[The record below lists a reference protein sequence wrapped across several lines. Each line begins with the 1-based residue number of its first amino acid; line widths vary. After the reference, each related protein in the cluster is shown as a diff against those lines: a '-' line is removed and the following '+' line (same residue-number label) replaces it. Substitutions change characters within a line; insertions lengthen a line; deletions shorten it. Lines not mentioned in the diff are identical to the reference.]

1 METVRYGS
9 RGVPVTLLQLALSR
23 SGQYKAEIDGVFG
36 TRTLNALRRFQT
48 LNGLRPDGIAG
59 QLTWDR
65 AEPYLYGFMNYRL
78 KQGDTFFRL
87 GRRYAVSP
95 EAIAAANPELDPA
108 ELPVGGEILLPMS
121 FNVVPTNVPY
131 SSTLLEYV
139 VRGLTA
145 RYPFIGLET
154 LGQSGDGNPI
164 RALRMGEG
172 RRELFINAAHHANEW
187 ITTPLVLDFLETY
200 AEAFVEKATVS
211 GRSAAAFNAAVTLY
225 IAPMAN
231 PDGVDLVNGAA
242 GPEVFGK
249 ALDIAAAFPSIPF
262 TQGWKANTNGTDPNL
277 NYPAEW
283 EKAREIK
290 FGQGYTKPA
299 PRDYVGE
306 APLSAPE
313 SRALYE
319 FTLKHNFA
327 LTVSY
332 HTQGE
337 EIYWKFGGI
346 EPEGAREIA
355 ENMAAVSGYSIA
367 DVPYESGF
375 AGYKDWFIQ
384 ETKKPGFTIEAGRGV
399 NPLPLSQY
407 DRIRQDNFPLMAA
420 AMEAAMQK

>member
-1 METVRYGS
+1 
-9 RGVPVTLLQLALSR
+9 
-23 SGQYKAEIDGVFG
+23 
-36 TRTLNALRRFQT
+36 
-48 LNGLRPDGIAG
+48 
-59 QLTWDR
+59 
-65 AEPYLYGFMNYRL
+65 
-78 KQGDTFFRL
+78 
-87 GRRYAVSP
+87 
-95 EAIAAANPELDPA
+95 
-108 ELPVGGEILLPMS
+108 
-121 FNVVPTNVPY
+121 
-131 SSTLLEYV
+131 
-139 VRGLTA
+139 
-145 RYPFIGLET
+145 
-154 LGQSGDGNPI
+154 
-164 RALRMGEG
+164 
-172 RRELFINAAHHANEW
+172 
-187 ITTPLVLDFLETY
+187 
-200 AEAFVEKATVS
+200 
-211 GRSAAAFNAAVTLY
+211 
-225 IAPMAN
+225 MAN

-337 EIYWKFGGI
+337 EIYWKFSGI